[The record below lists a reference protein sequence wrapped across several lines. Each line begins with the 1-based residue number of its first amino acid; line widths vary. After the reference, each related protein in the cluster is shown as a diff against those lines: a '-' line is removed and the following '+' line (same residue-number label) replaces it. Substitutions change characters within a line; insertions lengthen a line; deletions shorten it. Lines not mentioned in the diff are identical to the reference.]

1 MKDLAS
7 LYLAHGFLAVAQ
19 EDITQYPKNVCTDLL
34 EWAAEYKMWDL
45 FHHVA
50 PYSNKGRLEGFALR
64 QCLKHGYA
72 EGVTL
77 LLPHTVFVPERNFR
91 DRLLFK
97 NIHANNIDVVRALLT
112 PVCAVCHSYEC
123 THDKQIFGGCLTQQY
138 YSLLRVK
145 AGDKTY
151 DMFKTVVQACNIF
164 DLTNF
169 WNSHNDTVGLDM
181 LGRVLEDWAVEQS
194 QRISAEL
201 GPSNIAH
208 KRKI

>member
-7 LYLAHGFLAVAQ
+7 LYLAHGVLAVAQ
-19 EDITQYPKNVCTDLL
+19 EDITQYSKDACTDLL

-64 QCLKHGYA
+64 QCLGHGYA

-91 DRLLFK
+91 DRLLTQ
-97 NIHANNIDVVRALLT
+97 NIHNNSVDVVRALLT

-123 THDKQIFGGCLTQQY
+123 AHDKHIFGGGLTQHHY
-138 YSLLRVK
+138 PLLRAK
-145 AGDKTY
+145 AADKTY
-151 DMFKTVVQACNIF
+151 DMFKTLVQACNIS

-169 WNSHNDTVGLDM
+169 WNSHNNTVELDM
-181 LGRVLEDWAVEQS
+181 LERVEEDLAVEQS
-194 QRISAEL
+194 RRISSEL
-201 GPSNIAH
+201 GPNKILH